1 LPADL
6 SAAHAANERAPL
18 GPLPKG
24 KDASKATG
32 KKEQAEDPVIPKRPR
47 YTQAEKGKSAAP
59 DPVKTSGTRKRKFER
74 GETSGTAHEKPLP
87 TSSRSRD
94 DGSDASLRHFLPKP
108 PSDEWNESMTLRD
121 YIGHLKEKA
130 SSSGSSG
137 SGSDVLAAAGFN
149 MDQILAK
156 NGRLAGMESR
166 YFTPKMDPKFERT
179 VSNSSGYRR
188 DFDPDK
194 YQPSK
199 RPGDYWLQKDSP
211 YKDLPPELKQ
221 SWEDN
226 PTYMPKHKLEKRYEE
241 MTSAHAQ
248 LVADKARLQGQVEEL
263 KADLK
268 NAEQGKRRIG
278 ALGAMAGLAGL
289 TLAGI
294 VLGSDSGSDSESNPQ
309 PPPAT

>member
-24 KDASKATG
+24 KVASKATG
-32 KKEQAEDPVIPKRPR
+32 KKGPAEDPVKPKRPK
-47 YTQAEKGKSAAP
+47 YTQAEKGKGITP
-59 DPVKTSGTRKRKFER
+59 DPVKTT
-74 GETSGTAHEKPLP
+74 GTAHEKPLP
-87 TSSRSRD
+87 TSSPSLD
-94 DGSDASLRHFLPKP
+94 EGSDTSLKHFLPKP
-108 PSDEWNESMTLRD
+108 SPDGWNESMTLRD
-121 YIGHLKEKA
+121 YIGHLKENA

-211 YKDLPPELKQ
+211 YKDLPPGLKQ
-221 SWEDN
+221 TWEDN
-226 PTYMPKHKLEKRYEE
+226 PTYMPKQKLEKRYVELKQ
-241 MTSAHAQ
+241 AHAE
-248 LVADKARLQGQVEEL
+248 LEADKARLQGQVEEL
-263 KADLK
+263 KADIK
-268 NAEQGKRRIG
+268 HAEQGKRRIG

-294 VLGSDSGSDSESNPQ
+294 VLGSDSGSDSESNSQ